1 MRVAFLPVVVA
12 VSAVV
17 AGCGNLSQE
26 DLLFRA
32 GVPTKQALAVTP
44 PGTEAEVEDALVG
57 DTASRAEQALEERCD
72 DDLLCQ
78 TRNIARGFNSLTFG
92 LLDIVDAIAQLPAT
106 HREVGRRVWGPH
118 FDDSQGLSFRFEM
131 TRADDG
137 FDFCLHAVRGRM
149 EASDATNALT
159 CADGLDVDD
168 VDSGDLS
175 QVLSGSFAPSSIAG
189 DAARRGQG
197 TMHLE
202 AGRLARFNRET
213 RFANV
218 ADFVFDNTDGTTIA
232 IDLLGTTV
240 NGEDRDST
248 YAFVRSAEGDG
259 QLVFDTFAELV
270 EPQPPLFGTQ
280 TAEHVRIDA
289 VWNADRAG
297 AATGLVNEGNA
308 TRDYTINECW
318 NADLDIVYDKDIFG
332 AESGAINQCA
342 LPPP

>member
-12 VSAVV
+12 FSAVV
-17 AGCGNLSQE
+17 AGCGDLSQE

-57 DTASRAEQALEERCD
+57 NSASSTEQALEEACD
-72 DDLLCQ
+72 DELLCR

-92 LLDIVDAIAQLPAT
+92 LLDIVDTIAQFPAT
-106 HREVGRRVWGPH
+106 RREVGRRVWGPY
-118 FDDSQGLSFRFEM
+118 FDDGQGLSFRFEM

-149 EASDATNALT
+149 EASDATNVLT
-159 CADGLDVDD
+159 CADGLDIDD
-168 VDSGDLS
+168 VDSGELA

-202 AGRLARFNRET
+202 AGRMARFNREA

-218 ADFVFDNTDGTTIA
+218 ADFVFDNTDGTNIA

-240 NGEDRDST
+240 NGEDRNSA

-259 QLVFDTFAELV
+259 HLVFDTFAELV
-270 EPQPPLFGTQ
+270 DPQPPSFATQ

-297 AATGLVNEGNA
+297 AITGLVNEGNA

-318 NADLDIVYDKDIFG
+318 NADLDIVYDKDIFDV
-332 AESGAINQCA
+332 ESGVEAQCA